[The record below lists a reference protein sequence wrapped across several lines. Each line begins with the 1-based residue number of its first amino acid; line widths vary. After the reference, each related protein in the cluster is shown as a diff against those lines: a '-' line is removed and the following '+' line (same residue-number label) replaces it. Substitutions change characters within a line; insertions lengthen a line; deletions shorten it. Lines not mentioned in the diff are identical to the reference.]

1 MTESLWSSKRSFN
14 LPEGTYLIIL
24 AAAIYGLTIVLTKG
38 ALAQIPPF
46 TLLCIQTASSV
57 LFFWTI
63 VIFQGIQVP
72 LRWTT
77 LKLSLAGLLEPG
89 LSYIFGMFGLA
100 LTTASN
106 ATFISTTEPAITM
119 ALSWLI
125 LREHFNLAFVGL
137 GLLACVGVSFIVTPD
152 GSSITSGSI
161 WGDLLICLSVLF
173 ASLYAIT
180 AARSVQRL
188 HPVVLAAIQQSVA
201 LILFIMMLVGALW
214 LGVESFEFTPAMWG
228 NLVIAIASG
237 AFGYGLAFLLY
248 LAAVRYLPASRLS
261 LYLTLTP
268 VFGAIG
274 AYFILGERFLV
285 SQGFGGSLII
295 LAVVGISCLPHSK

>member
-1 MTESLWSSKRSFN
+1 MTESLRSFKRLPA
-14 LPEGTYLIIL
+14 LPEGIHFIIL

-38 ALAQIPPF
+38 ALEQIPPF

-63 VIFQGIQVP
+63 VIFQGIPVP

-125 LREHFNLAFVGL
+125 LREQFNIAFVGL

-152 GSSITSGSI
+152 GSSITLGSI
-161 WGDLLICLSVLF
+161 WGDLLVCLSVLF

-180 AARSVQRL
+180 AARSVQRI

-201 LILFIMMLVGALW
+201 LMLFIVMFVGALFF
-214 LGVESFEFTPAMWG
+214 GFESFELTPTIWD
-228 NLVIAIASG
+228 NLLIAIASG

-268 VFGAIG
+268 VFGTIG
-274 AYFILGERFLV
+274 AYFILGERLLV

-295 LAVVGISCLPHSK
+295 LAVVGISCSPHHK

>member
-1 MTESLWSSKRSFN
+1 MTESLRGFKRLPD

-38 ALAQIPPF
+38 ALEQIPPF

-57 LFFWTI
+57 LVLWTI
-63 VIFQGIQVP
+63 IIFQGIQVP
-72 LRWTT
+72 LEWNT
-77 LKLSLAGLLEPG
+77 LKLSLIGLLEPG
-89 LSYIFGMFGLA
+89 LSYVFAVFGLS

-106 ATFISTTEPAITM
+106 STFINTTEPIVTI

-125 LREHFNLAFVGL
+125 LRERINFPLIGL
-137 GLLACVGVSFIVTPD
+137 GLLACVGVAFI
-152 GSSITSGSI
+152 SIPNATSIGQGSI
-161 WGDLLICLSVLF
+161 WGDLLVCLSVLF
-173 ASLYAIT
+173 ASLYAVT

-188 HPVVLAAIQQSVA
+188 HLVALAAIQQSVA
-201 LILFIMMLVGALW
+201 LILFMIMLLGALF
-214 LGVESFEFTPAMWG
+214 LGLESFEFVPAMWG
-228 NLVIAIASG
+228 SLLIAVTSG

-268 VFGAIG
+268 VFGVIS
-274 AYFILGERFLV
+274 AYLILGERLLV
-285 SQGFGGSLII
+285 SQGLGGSLIL
-295 LAVVGISCLPHSK
+295 LAVVSISRVPHE